1 KAASL
6 GSWLHGTAHRCALQI
21 RRQSARRRDHERK
34 AITMPRRTPSDE
46 TAWRELHAVLD
57 EELLRLPEKYRA
69 PFVLCCQEDRS
80 KTEAAR
86 ELGWPEGTVAGR
98 LARARRLLQQR
109 LARRGITLSVFLA
122 ALALGRGVSA
132 VPPRLA
138 VATAR
143 AATCVAVGQGAA
155 GIVSDGVEIAVRAV
169 VRGTAVS
176 RGKVVL
182 GLLLM
187 LTLLA
192 PGVGL
197 LRPPAAKSEA
207 LAQVNT
213 AVPKPGTAEPRPRLD
228 RHGDPLPAG
237 AIARLGTV
245 RLRHG
250 QWVRSV
256 AFSPDGKLLAS
267 ASADRTIRLWD
278 RVSGRELH
286 RMIGHK
292 GSANFVLFTPDGKH
306 LISAGGERRSPTDDA
321 SVRLWDVA
329 SGWEVRHI
337 IPHERGAELI
347 SALSLSPDGKTL
359 ARGWQDRVVL
369 TDLHGAVKATCEMKN
384 GLIRR
389 ARFSPDGKT
398 LAAVFEFV
406 GVCLFDARTGRLLWK
421 NTEQPTNV
429 PRSEAVFAPDGRTL
443 AVTTAVA
450 KPMRLL
456 DAATG
461 KEVRRFQ
468 GTNEGAAPLLFSAD
482 GKRLFS
488 SAWGKPSAIW
498 DVTTGKEIGQLTPPG
513 NHPLDLALSAD
524 GKLLASGSDR
534 SIRLWDATTGNT
546 LPTPDGAH
554 AWIDTLALSPD
565 GKSLITSAMFDP
577 TAIRVWDL
585 ATGRQTATLTGA
597 NHVRAIAYAPDGK
610 TFAAGA
616 YQGAPV
622 IADAIT
628 GKVLRRC
635 QGKAELTDLVA
646 FSPDGKLLVGAGWDE
661 TTLRVWDP
669 LTGKELPPLGTLPN
683 NGGAKCLAFSPDG
696 KLLATGGMDQVVRL
710 WDVAAR
716 KEVRQLIGQQGSVWG
731 VAFSPDGRTLAGVTA
746 AGGQIFSARG
756 ADRTIRLWDVNTG
769 KVLRRL
775 EGPPPGSWCV
785 AWSPDGRMLAT
796 GGDDGLVRLW
806 ELATCRERARLAGHE
821 GPVTCLKF
829 THDGRRMISGSSD
842 TTVLV
847 WDLTRPLPPPVREK
861 E

>member
-1 KAASL
+1 MTAGLLGAMLRHLHPLAASRADQPPSDLQLLERFSAQHEEAVFVELLRRHGPLVWGVCRRLLPVEQDAEDAFQATFLVLARKADSIRKAASL

-245 RLRHG
+245 RLRQG

-278 RVSGRELH
+278 RVSGRE
-286 RMIGHK
+286 
-292 GSANFVLFTPDGKH
+292 
-306 LISAGGERRSPTDDA
+306 
-321 SVRLWDVA
+321 
-329 SGWEVRHI
+329 
-337 IPHERGAELI
+337 
-347 SALSLSPDGKTL
+347 
-359 ARGWQDRVVL
+359 
-369 TDLHGAVKATCEMKN
+369 
-384 GLIRR
+384 
-389 ARFSPDGKT
+389 
-398 LAAVFEFV
+398 
-406 GVCLFDARTGRLLWK
+406 
-421 NTEQPTNV
+421 
-429 PRSEAVFAPDGRTL
+429 
-443 AVTTAVA
+443 
-450 KPMRLL
+450 
-456 DAATG
+456 
-461 KEVRRFQ
+461 
-468 GTNEGAAPLLFSAD
+468 
-482 GKRLFS
+482 
-488 SAWGKPSAIW
+488 
-498 DVTTGKEIGQLTPPG
+498 
-513 NHPLDLALSAD
+513 
-524 GKLLASGSDR
+524 
-534 SIRLWDATTGNT
+534 
-546 LPTPDGAH
+546 
-554 AWIDTLALSPD
+554 
-565 GKSLITSAMFDP
+565 
-577 TAIRVWDL
+577 
-585 ATGRQTATLTGA
+585 
-597 NHVRAIAYAPDGK
+597 
-610 TFAAGA
+610 
-616 YQGAPV
+616 
-622 IADAIT
+622 
-628 GKVLRRC
+628 
-635 QGKAELTDLVA
+635 
-646 FSPDGKLLVGAGWDE
+646 
-661 TTLRVWDP
+661 
-669 LTGKELPPLGTLPN
+669 
-683 NGGAKCLAFSPDG
+683 
-696 KLLATGGMDQVVRL
+696 
-710 WDVAAR
+710 
-716 KEVRQLIGQQGSVWG
+716 
-731 VAFSPDGRTLAGVTA
+731 
-746 AGGQIFSARG
+746 
-756 ADRTIRLWDVNTG
+756 
-769 KVLRRL
+769 
-775 EGPPPGSWCV
+775 
-785 AWSPDGRMLAT
+785 
-796 GGDDGLVRLW
+796 
-806 ELATCRERARLAGHE
+806 
-821 GPVTCLKF
+821 
-829 THDGRRMISGSSD
+829 
-842 TTVLV
+842 
-847 WDLTRPLPPPVREK
+847 
-861 E
+861 